1 MKRILK
7 RVAISVGILASLFI
21 ILAAITIVYYL
32 ICPGPWGCSN
42 EKGAEGAV
50 AAELDTMQTAVDA
63 MMADN
68 ELTQVRAST
77 SGFGGE
83 KIDATSTQFH
93 DTIILRKYMKI
104 AATTFCYR
112 WDTDGRIT
120 FQYDVNSDG
129 NCAID
134 ARQLFP

>member
-1 MKRILK
+1 MKRILT
-7 RVAISVGILASLFI
+7 I
-21 ILAAITIVYYL
+21 AAILVGVLGAITLVSNL

-42 EKGAEGAV
+42 EKGAEVAV
-50 AAELDTMQTAVDA
+50 AAKRDTMQTAVDA

-83 KIDATSTQFH
+83 KIDGTSSQFH
-93 DTIILRKYMKI
+93 DTIILRNYMRR
-104 AATTFCYR
+104 AASEFCYR
-112 WDTDGRIT
+112 WDADGRIT
-120 FQYDVNSDG
+120 FQYDVNADG

-134 ARQLFP
+134 AEQLFP

>member
-1 MKRILK
+1 MKRILTI
-7 RVAISVGILASLFI
+7 AAILAGVLG
-21 ILAAITIVYYL
+21 AITLVSNL

-42 EKGAEGAV
+42 EKGPEGVV
-50 AAELDTMQTAVDA
+50 AAERDTMQTAVDA

-77 SGFGGE
+77 SGYGGE

-93 DTIILRKYMKI
+93 DTIILLDYMI
-104 AATTFCYR
+104 QAASQFCYR
-112 WDTDGRIT
+112 WDADGGIT
-120 FQYDVNSDG
+120 FQYNVNADS

-134 ARQLFP
+134 AEQLFP

>member
-1 MKRILK
+1 MKPILK
-7 RVAISVGILASLFI
+7 RVAILVGILASLFI
-21 ILAAITIVYYL
+21 ILAAITVVYYL

-42 EKGAEGAV
+42 EKGAEGTV

-68 ELTQVRAST
+68 QLTQVRAST

-93 DTIILRKYMKI
+93 QTIILRKYMRR
-104 AATTFCYR
+104 AASQFCYR
-112 WDTDGRIT
+112 WDADGRIT
-120 FQYDVNSDG
+120 FQYDVNADG

-134 ARQLFP
+134 AKQLFP

>member
-7 RVAISVGILASLFI
+7 IVVILVGILASLFI
-21 ILAAITIVYYL
+21 ILAAITIVANL

-50 AAELDTMQTAVDA
+50 AAERETMQTAIHA

-77 SGFGGE
+77 SGYGGE

-93 DTIILRKYMKI
+93 DTITLRKYMRQ
-104 AATTFCYR
+104 AASQFCYR
-112 WDTDGRIT
+112 WNADGRIR
-120 FQYDVNSDG
+120 FQYDVNPDG

-134 ARQLFP
+134 AEKLFP

>member
-7 RVAISVGILASLFI
+7 IVVILVGILASLFI

-50 AAELDTMQTAVDA
+50 VAEREYVQATMLA
-63 MMADN
+63 MMVDN
-68 ELTQVRAST
+68 NLTQVRAST
-77 SGFGGE
+77 SGYGGE
-83 KIDATSTQFH
+83 KIDATNTQFH
-93 DTIILRKYMKI
+93 DTIILREYMNQ
-104 AATTFCYR
+104 AASQFCYR
-112 WDTDGRIT
+112 WDADGQIT
-120 FQYDVNSDG
+120 FQYAVNADG

-134 ARQLFP
+134 ADQLFP

>member
-7 RVAISVGILASLFI
+7 RVAISAGILASLFI
-21 ILAAITIVYYL
+21 ILAAITVVFFL

-50 AAELDTMQTAVDA
+50 AAERDTMQTTVDA

-68 ELTQVRAST
+68 ELNQVRAST

-83 KIDATSTQFH
+83 KIEATGAQFH
-93 DTIILRKYMKI
+93 GTINLRKYMRR
-104 AATTFCYR
+104 AASEFCYR
-112 WDTDGRIT
+112 WDADGRIT
-120 FQYDVNSDG
+120 FPYDVNADG
-129 NCAID
+129 NCAVD
-134 ARQLFP
+134 AQQLFP